1 MDDMWIVVETRLRVP
16 HGLPI
21 ATILDDYHMGPAY
34 TAWDRLRC
42 LVVMTTTRVK
52 TLQELR

>member
-52 TLQELR
+52 TLKS